1 MDGTINKR
9 QIDLNYTSIGMNFI
23 YIEKL
28 QRIIEESKR
37 FDVITR
43 QKKGIA
49 KINKIDV
56 SLIQQ
61 NSRTI
66 SLIKEKEI
74 AKNSW
79 K

>member
-1 MDGTINKR
+1 
-9 QIDLNYTSIGMNFI
+9 MNFI